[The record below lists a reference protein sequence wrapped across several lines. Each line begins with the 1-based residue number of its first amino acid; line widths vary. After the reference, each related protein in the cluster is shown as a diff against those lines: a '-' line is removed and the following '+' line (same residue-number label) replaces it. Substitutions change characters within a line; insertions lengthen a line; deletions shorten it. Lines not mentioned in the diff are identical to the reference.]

1 MSNTIIR
8 DFLLESEVP
17 EIRTFNETN
26 NTLISFI
33 ELITQGAFSI
43 WESVE
48 HGRSMRLCLLR
59 RG

>member
-17 EIRTFNETN
+17 EIRTFNETI
-26 NTLISFI
+26 NTLNSFI
-33 ELITQGAFSI
+33 ELIAQGAFSI
-43 WESVE
+43 RESVE